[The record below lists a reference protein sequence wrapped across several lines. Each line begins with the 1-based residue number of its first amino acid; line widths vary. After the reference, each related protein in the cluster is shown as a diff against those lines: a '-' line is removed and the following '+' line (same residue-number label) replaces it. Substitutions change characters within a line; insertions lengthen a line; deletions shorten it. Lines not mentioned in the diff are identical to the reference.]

1 VSATAE
7 DEEQGHGDDE
17 GNKAEP
23 LPVHEG
29 LLDSS
34 TRMNATQWGKANLVK
49 GWTKSKTR

>member
-34 TRMNATQWGKANLVK
+34 TWMNALSGERANLVK
-49 GWTKSKTR
+49 GGTKSKTR